1 MPIKT
6 DPTRWLRNIKDG
18 TIYAY
23 SEYLAGN
30 PSVTEVSE
38 EQAFPE
44 RFVPAKQRGRKTTV
58 NLDGADAPVE
68 PAVTNAALAEEV
80 TKDLAKATR
89 KGKK

>member
-44 RFVPAKQRGRKTTV
+44 RFVPAKQRGRVAKV
-58 NLDGADAPVE
+58 SLEGADAPKE
-68 PAVTNAALAEEV
+68 PPVTNMALAEEV
-80 TKDLAKATR
+80 TKDLAKVAR